1 MTDKTTRDGAT
12 RPRVVIVGAH
22 TAIAAALDE
31 ALDTHELEVQLV
43 KTSPL
48 EHVGEGVVPLGR
60 PVLEGADAIL
70 WLDDDPAARAL
81 AADPRAAR
89 VPSLDL
95 VGVRADAPVVFPRL
109 DARPE
114 GGRVFAGAA
123 QPAHALFTALAP
135 LGPWASAELT
145 VLASAAT
152 FGKPGLDKLSDQ
164 VRAVFNLADVD
175 PAPFGANLAFNLLPP
190 ASAATDDDALTAAL
204 GGALGA
210 PVHLTRVL
218 APTFSAELALI
229 QLRARGPVARAAVE
243 LAVAGAK
250 GIRLER
256 EAPPAAQDALGRDD
270 ALAFV
275 ADVSGERVSLWVALD
290 HLGAGSAAVIAVFLE
305 RLVAAATPA

>member
-1 MTDKTTRDGAT
+1 MTNTTTRDGAT
-12 RPRVVIVGAH
+12 RPRVVVVGAH

-31 ALDTHELEVQLV
+31 ALDTHELDVDLV
-43 KTSPL
+43 RTSPL

-60 PVLEGADAIL
+60 PVLEGANVIL

-81 AADPRAAR
+81 AADPRAAL
-89 VPSLDL
+89 VPNLDL
-95 VGVRADAPVVFPRL
+95 VGLRAGAPIVFPRL

-114 GGRVFAGAA
+114 GGRMFPGAA
-123 QPAHALFTALAP
+123 QPAHAVLTALAP

-175 PAPFGANLAFNLLPP
+175 PAPFGANLAFNLLPAPP
-190 ASAATDDDALTAAL
+190 ADDAALGAAL

-210 PVHLTRVL
+210 PVHLTRVV
-218 APTFSAELALI
+218 APTFSAELALL
-229 QLRARGPVARAAVE
+229 QLRARGPIARAAVE
-243 LAVAGAK
+243 AAVAGAK
-250 GIRLER
+250 GVRLER

-270 ALAFV
+270 ALVFV
-275 ADVSGERVSLWVALD
+275 ADVSGDRVSLWMALD

-305 RLVAAATPA
+305 RLTAAAPAE